1 MNKSELVDKIAD
13 AAGITKGDA
22 NDAVDA
28 LVDCITKSLAGG
40 GKVSLPGLGTF
51 STSERSAR
59 KGRNPQTGAEIQIP
73 ASTAA
78 KFSAAKALKDA
89 LN

>member
-13 AAGITKGDA
+13 ATGITKSDA
-22 NDAVDA
+22 NDAVDT
-28 LVDCITKSLAGG
+28 LVDCITKTLKNGD
-40 GKVSLPGLGTF
+40 KVSLPGLGTF

-59 KGRNPQTGAEIQIP
+59 KGRNPQTGAEINIP

-78 KFSAAKALKDA
+78 KFSSAKALKDA